1 LPDGSSK
8 TRLPEETSAHQ
19 FLAAPTVPGDL
30 PPEAPIDMPI
40 QSFRHAPRP
49 GRRVVTTPDD
59 AVERRI
65 LVVVATLALGMFAA
79 TEMMRPLAGL
89 SLPRL
94 LDAGLFMLVLSLFC
108 WIALGFVNATIG
120 FCVLLGERGRAQPS
134 GRAAPIARRRTAVL
148 VPIYHEDMG
157 PIAGRVARMSAMLV
171 EAGVGRQFDIFL
183 LSDSGPAAANAEQAA
198 FRALK
203 AQCALPVYYRRR
215 PKNVARKPG
224 NIADWVRRFG
234 GAYDHMIVL
243 DADSLMTG
251 EVMARLA
258 SVMDRSPGVALIQTV
273 PSVVGGRTIFARW
286 QQFAAAAYGPIS
298 TAGLIWWS
306 GAEAT
311 FWGHN
316 AIIRVKAFAESCGL
330 PELSGP
336 EPMGGHIMSHD
347 MVEAALLR
355 RRGWAV
361 HMVSIEGSHEEFPPT
376 LSDHAVRDRRWC
388 QGNLQHL
395 RLLASGGFH
404 WVNRLQLLMGAS
416 AYLTSPLW
424 LMLALISLLQ
434 GVGLVASASFAPSVW
449 PLLLTMSLLF
459 GPKLL
464 ALCWIMIDR
473 AQRDALGGTRKVLRS
488 MAIEIPLAMV
498 VAPVTMI
505 SQTMA
510 VFDIARGRPSGW
522 RPQRRESDGIPL
534 RQALTDYRYHV
545 GAGLIALAMIVAS
558 NDTRPWLLPVI
569 LSLLLAP
576 VTASLTARSDWG
588 DRLARRGIFAVDK
601 DVSGA
606 SPSNDLAD
614 LGALHATAMPGVDRP
629 ALSSR
634 SATR

>member
-1 LPDGSSK
+1 MPDGSPQI
-8 TRLPEETSAHQ
+8 RLPD
-19 FLAAPTVPGDL
+19 AAAAAGRYSRSEHIGDL
-30 PPEAPIDMPI
+30 PPEAPLDMPI

-49 GRRVVTTPDD
+49 SRRVVTTPDD

-94 LDAGLFMLVLSLFC
+94 LDGVLFMLVLSLFC
-108 WIALGFVNATIG
+108 WIALGFVNAAIG
-120 FCVLLGERGRAQPS
+120 FCVLVSDRGRL
-134 GRAAPIARRRTAVL
+134 RPISKSVPIPRRRTAVL
-148 VPIYHEDMG
+148 IPVYHEDMG
-157 PIAGRVARMSAMLV
+157 PIAGRVRAMSAMLAD
-171 EAGVGRQFDIFL
+171 AGVARQFDIFL
-183 LSDSGPAAANAEQAA
+183 LSDSGTDAADAEYAA
-198 FRALK
+198 FRALRDD
-203 AQCALPVYYRRR
+203 CALPVYYRRR
-215 PKNVARKPG
+215 PKNIARKPG
-224 NIADWVRRFG
+224 NIAEWVRRFG
-234 GAYDHMIVL
+234 SAYDHMIVL

-251 EVMARLA
+251 AVMARLA
-258 SVMDRSPGVALIQTV
+258 SVMDRSPGIALIQTV
-273 PSVVGGRTIFARW
+273 PSVTGGRTIFARW

-330 PELSGP
+330 PELSGR

-361 HMVSIEGSHEEFPPT
+361 HMVSMEGSHEEFPPT
-376 LSDHAVRDRRWC
+376 LSDYAVRDRRWC

-404 WVNRLQLLMGAS
+404 WINRLQLLMGAS

-424 LMLALISLLQ
+424 LVLALVTLFQ
-434 GVGLVASASFAPSVW
+434 GVGLIGAASFAPSIW
-449 PLLLTMSLLF
+449 PLLLTLSLLF

-464 ALCWIMIDR
+464 AFSWIMIDR
-473 AQRDALGGTRKVLRS
+473 EQRDALGGTRNVLRS

-505 SQTMA
+505 SQTIA
-510 VFDIARGRPSGW
+510 TIDIMRGQPSGW
-522 RPQRRESDGIPL
+522 RPQRRESDGIPI
-534 RQALTDYRYHV
+534 RQALIDYRYHV
-545 GAGLIALAMIVAS
+545 GVGLFFFALIMTAGG
-558 NDTRPWLLPVI
+558 TTPWLLPIVI
-569 LSLLLAP
+569 SLLLAP
-576 VTASLTARSDWG
+576 LTASLTARADWG
-588 DRLARRGIFAVDK
+588 GRLARRGIFDIDDRTSATSRSADLSDIGALRAAVD
-601 DVSGA
+601 D
-606 SPSNDLAD
+606 
-614 LGALHATAMPGVDRP
+614 P
-629 ALSSR
+629 ALSSPPVAR
-634 SATR
+634 

>member
-1 LPDGSSK
+1 MPDGSPQI
-8 TRLPEETSAHQ
+8 RLPDT
-19 FLAAPTVPGDL
+19 AAVARPYSRSEHIGDL
-30 PPEAPIDMPI
+30 PPEAPLDMPI

-49 GRRVVTTPDD
+49 SRRVVTTPDD

-94 LDAGLFMLVLSLFC
+94 LDGVLFMLVLSLFC
-108 WIALGFVNATIG
+108 WIALGFVNAAIG
-120 FCVLLGERGRAQPS
+120 FCVLVSDRGRLRPAS
-134 GRAAPIARRRTAVL
+134 KSVPIPRRRTAVL
-148 VPIYHEDMG
+148 IPVYHEDMG
-157 PIAGRVARMSAMLV
+157 PIAGRVRAMSAMLAD
-171 EAGVGRQFDIFL
+171 AGVARQFDIFL
-183 LSDSGPAAANAEQAA
+183 LSDSSTDAADAEYAA
-198 FRALK
+198 FRALRGD
-203 AQCALPVYYRRR
+203 CALPVYYRRR
-215 PKNVARKPG
+215 PKNIARKPG
-224 NIADWVRRFG
+224 NIAEWVRRFG
-234 GAYDHMIVL
+234 SAYDHMIVL

-273 PSVVGGRTIFARW
+273 PSVTGGRTIFARW

-330 PELSGP
+330 PELSGR

-361 HMVSIEGSHEEFPPT
+361 HMVSMEGSHEEFPPT
-376 LSDHAVRDRRWC
+376 LSDYAVRDRRWC

-395 RLLASGGFH
+395 RLLTSGGFH
-404 WVNRLQLLMGAS
+404 WINRLQLLMGAS

-424 LMLALISLLQ
+424 LVLALVTLFQ
-434 GVGLVASASFAPSVW
+434 GVGLIGAASFAPSIW
-449 PLLLTMSLLF
+449 PLLLTLSLLF

-464 ALCWIMIDR
+464 AFSWIMIDR
-473 AQRDALGGTRKVLRS
+473 EQRDALGGTSNVLRS

-505 SQTMA
+505 SQTIA
-510 VFDIARGRPSGW
+510 TIDIVRGQPSGW
-522 RPQRRESDGIPL
+522 RPQRRESDGIPI
-534 RQALTDYRYHV
+534 RQALIDYRYHV
-545 GAGLIALAMIVAS
+545 GVGLFFFALIMTAGG
-558 NDTRPWLLPVI
+558 TTPWLLPIVI
-569 LSLLLAP
+569 SLLLAP
-576 VTASLTARSDWG
+576 LTASLTARADWG
-588 DRLARRGIFAVDK
+588 GRLARRGIFDVDEKASAISRSADLSDIGALRAAVD
-601 DVSGA
+601 D
-606 SPSNDLAD
+606 
-614 LGALHATAMPGVDRP
+614 P
-629 ALSSR
+629 ALSSPPAAR
-634 SATR
+634 

>member
-1 LPDGSSK
+1 MPDGSPQI
-8 TRLPEETSAHQ
+8 RLPDAVP
-19 FLAAPTVPGDL
+19 APGPYSRPEHIGDL
-30 PPEAPIDMPI
+30 PPEAPLDMPI

-49 GRRVVTTPDD
+49 SRRVVTTPDD

-94 LDAGLFMLVLSLFC
+94 LDGVLFMLVLSLFC
-108 WIALGFVNATIG
+108 WIALGFVNAAIG
-120 FCVLLGERGRAQPS
+120 FCVLISDRGRLQPTGKS
-134 GRAAPIARRRTAVL
+134 APILRKRTAVL
-148 VPIYHEDMG
+148 IPVYHEDMG
-157 PIAGRVARMSAMLV
+157 PITGRVRAMSAMLADADV
-171 EAGVGRQFDIFL
+171 ARQFDIFL
-183 LSDSGPAAANAEQAA
+183 LSDSGADAADAEYAA
-198 FRALK
+198 FRALRTD
-203 AQCALPVYYRRR
+203 CALPVYYRRR
-215 PKNVARKPG
+215 PKNIARKPG
-224 NIADWVRRFG
+224 NIAEWVRRFG
-234 GAYDHMIVL
+234 SAYDHMIVL

-273 PSVVGGRTIFARW
+273 PSVTGSRTIFARW

-330 PELSGP
+330 PELSGR

-361 HMVSIEGSHEEFPPT
+361 HMVSMEGSHEEFPPT
-376 LSDHAVRDRRWC
+376 LSDYAVRDRRWC

-395 RLLASGGFH
+395 RLLTSGGFH
-404 WVNRLQLLMGAS
+404 WINRLQLLMGAS

-424 LMLALISLLQ
+424 LVLALVTLFQ
-434 GVGLVASASFAPSVW
+434 GVGLIGAASFAPSVW
-449 PLLLTMSLLF
+449 PLLLTLSLLF

-464 ALCWIMIDR
+464 AFSWIMIDR
-473 AQRDALGGTRKVLRS
+473 AQRDALGGTRNVLRS

-505 SQTMA
+505 SQTIA
-510 VFDIARGRPSGW
+510 TIDILRGQPSGW
-522 RPQRRESDGIPL
+522 RPQQREADGIPL
-534 RQALTDYRYHV
+534 RQALIDYRYHAGV
-545 GAGLIALAMIVAS
+545 GLFFFALIMTAGG
-558 NDTRPWLLPVI
+558 TTPWLLPIVI
-569 LSLLLAP
+569 SLLLAP
-576 VTASLTARSDWG
+576 LTASLTARADWG
-588 DRLARRGIFAVDK
+588 GRLARRGIFDVDET
-601 DVSGA
+601 A
-606 SPSNDLAD
+606 STMSRSAD
-614 LGALHATAMPGVDRP
+614 LSDIGALRAAVHDP
-629 ALSSR
+629 ALSSPPAAR
-634 SATR
+634 